1 MVKRRIIRPA
11 EEEIGNLLPIILFV
25 VLWYSGLS
33 SIIINQGFQASLLI
47 FLAAGLLPL
56 IQISTNIRRALFYRR
71 QRSAAVALG
80 HAAEGRIMSVT
91 RETVSDTSGRHN
103 SVRYRRYYYLTVEM
117 IDPYTGASTTIRSQG
132 YRLPI
137 HRYLRSDQVGVY
149 TDRSGWKHYLEDFQW
164 KEHRSDPDLF
174 GPPREF
180 EEVQFGSGPIGQII
194 IVIILIFMLISIFF

>member
-1 MVKRRIIRPA
+1 MRIRRRIRPA

-137 HRYLRSDQVGVY
+137 HRYLRSDQVRVY

>member
-25 VLWYSGLS
+25 VLWYSGLG

-91 RETVSDTSGRHN
+91 RETVSDTPGRHN

-137 HRYLRSDQVGVY
+137 HRYLRSDQVRVY

>member
-25 VLWYSGLS
+25 VLWYSGLG

-137 HRYLRSDQVGVY
+137 HRYLRSDQVRVY

>member
-137 HRYLRSDQVGVY
+137 HRYLRSDQVRVY
-149 TDRSGWKHYLEDFQW
+149 TDKSGWKHYLEDFQW

>member
-1 MVKRRIIRPA
+1 MHLK
-11 EEEIGNLLPIILFV
+11 EQ
-25 VLWYSGLS
+25 WW
-33 SIIINQGFQASLLI
+33 
-47 FLAAGLLPL
+47 
-56 IQISTNIRRALFYRR
+56 RRAYYRR

-137 HRYLRSDQVGVY
+137 HRYLRSDQVRVY

>member
-137 HRYLRSDQVGVY
+137 HRYLRSDQVRVY